1 MNDYNL
7 EGIYPILDYLRG
19 LNQTNMN
26 SNNYYTNGQAPASQE
41 LFDGSQKMTQTQP
54 SLSTIS
60 SASLPPGQRVP
71 ISSLYGANSMDVAPG
86 SAPQWIIHNA
96 LTEALRQNVPQ
107 QPNTLTAEYTNPQYS
122 CLQVTLHTQPGIHEE
137 ALSTLLITLN
147 KLNFKGL
154 VATFSMNRSEPHA
167 NSGVYKP
174 PIFVSA
180 SDA

>member
-26 SNNYYTNGQAPASQE
+26 SNNCYTNGQTPASQD
-41 LFDGSQKMTQTQP
+41 LFDGSQQP
-54 SLSTIS
+54 SLSTVS
-60 SASLPPGQRVP
+60 SESQPPGQRVP
-71 ISSLYGANSMDVAPG
+71 ISSLYGMNSMDVAPG
-86 SAPQWIIHNA
+86 STNPWRINNA

-107 QPNTLTAEYTNPQYS
+107 PHTLAAEYTNPQYS
-122 CLQVTLHTQPGIHEE
+122 CLQVTLHTQPGMHEE

-167 NSGVYKP
+167 KGQCPWKVLNP
-174 PIFVSA
+174 Q
-180 SDA
+180 